1 MDGCNLRGLVSPDAG
16 HRSLLG
22 NMVYSFPV
30 DYNLRCRRVH
40 SHWAYHHRKRGLAAE
55 ISYARLYS
63 TMIFSA
69 WLLPEKNSV
78 AFYLST
84 LCVFSGY
91 HCTAYHPHSRSPD

>member
-1 MDGCNLRGLVSPDAG
+1 MDGCNLRGLVSPGAG

-40 SHWAYHHRKRGLAAE
+40 SHWADHHRKRGLAAE

-63 TMIFSA
+63 NDDFF
-69 WLLPEKNSV
+69 SV
-78 AFYLST
+78 ASSRKKLGSFLSQYP
-84 LCVFSGY
+84 CVFSGY
-91 HCTAYHPHSRSPD
+91 HCTAYHPHSRGPD